1 MVGDDPERVRQLGGG
16 RRVACRRSSVATS
29 VAGPTATV
37 VSSPAWWNV
46 VVAGSMTTSRSDAS
60 MATAPSTAESRRQL
74 IGDPATD
81 GIVTAGEMPGVV
93 GVQALDALARPADPA
108 RWRRPARCDVLVAL
122 GGVPPVGVGQG
133 HGIHF
138 RLGSPHATGG
148 LQTAH
153 GLHLAPPDQPVP
165 RRHGRAVIEAW
176 CVADDDRRTCFV
188 PDHDLERA
196 GRLAAEQLSH
206 RRSIDLVGDHRP
218 KYR

>member
-1 MVGDDPERVRQLGGG
+1 
-16 RRVACRRSSVATS
+16 
-29 VAGPTATV
+29 
-37 VSSPAWWNV
+37 
-46 VVAGSMTTSRSDAS
+46 
-60 MATAPSTAESRRQL
+60 
-74 IGDPATD
+74 
-81 GIVTAGEMPGVV
+81 MPGVV
-93 GVQALDALARPADPA
+93 GVQALDALACPADPT
-108 RWRRPARCDVLVAL
+108 RWRRAARSDVLVAL

-138 RLGSPHATGG
+138 CLGPPHSAGG

-153 GLHLAPPDQPVP
+153 GLHLAAPDQPVP

-196 GRLAAEQLSH
+196 GRLAAQQLSD
-206 RRSIDLVGDHRP
+206 RRSIDLVADHRP